1 MQPQATATGRLQL
14 ANAGHNLPYIS
25 TEGGVV
31 ELRATVMPLGL
42 LPDTTYELENA
53 VVAPGTRMLLHSDGL
68 AEAHNPEREM
78 FGFPGVIKVMENCR
92 RDDDLIGALLAE
104 LDRFTGPNWEQE
116 DDITLV
122 TLERLQ
128 V

>member
-1 MQPQATATGRLQL
+1 
-14 ANAGHNLPYIS
+14 
-25 TEGGVV
+25 
-31 ELRATVMPLGL
+31 MPLGL
-42 LPDTTYELENA
+42 LSGTTYELKNA

-68 AEAHNPEREM
+68 AEAHNSERDM
-78 FGFPGVIKVMENCR
+78 FGFPGVIKVMENCDP
-92 RDDDLIGALLAE
+92 DDDLIDELLAE
-104 LDRFTGPNWEQE
+104 LDRFTGPDWEQE